1 VATKFA
7 SIERARASARQR
19 IWAQLHPL
27 AFDAVVGLALWLV
40 LSAWLFFRGSG
51 YSEIVL
57 AVMSGLAMAAVA
69 IPYVLWRIA
78 WTHGASRP
86 PADEQSFHDWQTG
99 ELQIWQA
106 RIRCRDALIQILL
119 PLAAVAG
126 GMTAIGIVFWLT

>member
-7 SIERARASARQR
+7 SIERARPSARQR

-27 AFDAVVGLALWLV
+27 VFDAVVSLALWLV

-86 PADEQSFHDWQTG
+86 PADEESFHDWQTG
-99 ELQIWQA
+99 SCKPGRLESSVEMHSF
-106 RIRCRDALIQILL
+106 RYFCHSPPL
-119 PLAAVAG
+119 PAA
-126 GMTAIGIVFWLT
+126 

>member
-1 VATKFA
+1 MATKFA

-27 AFDAVVGLALWLV
+27 VFDAVVGLALWLV

-78 WTHGASRP
+78 WTHGASRL
-86 PADEQSFHDWQTG
+86 PASEESFHDWQTG
-99 ELQIWQA
+99 ELQTWQA